1 MAAEE
6 QYDELLRLADE
17 FLARGI
23 IDWDER
29 KDLVLE
35 AAEHYARAVEAVW
48 NSVWS
53 CDSSGLARTKMK
65 KPGAVQGAKCAPHS
79 EAV

>member
-1 MAAEE
+1 MAAVE
-6 QYDELLRLADE
+6 QYDELLRFADE
-17 FLARGI
+17 FQTRGI
-23 IDWDER
+23 IDWDKR

-35 AAEHYARAVEAVW
+35 ATEHYARTVEAVW

-65 KPGAVQGAKCAPHS
+65 TPGAVQGARCAPHS
-79 EAV
+79 EAA